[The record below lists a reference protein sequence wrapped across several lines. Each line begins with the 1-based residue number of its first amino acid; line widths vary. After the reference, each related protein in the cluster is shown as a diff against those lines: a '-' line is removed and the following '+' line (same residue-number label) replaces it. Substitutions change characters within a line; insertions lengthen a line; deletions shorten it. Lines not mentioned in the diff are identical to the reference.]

1 MPRHGDLPDR
11 QENLRARKPVQ
22 SCAKKYS
29 ALYSPQINGFIVLS
43 CLIEEGRTRRHERGG
58 GMRWTRARRQTTG
71 ARADGEV
78 VWSWR
83 SDAGAKVAELSANDG
98 GNQAWSPGRARSK
111 PLKPLRREGRVSSA
125 EPVVLPRAFLL
136 HADHGC
142 QPVPGLPCALS
153 FRGTNR
159 SGIPRTHCAARTKFR
174 VSCPSRQ

>member
-1 MPRHGDLPDR
+1 M
-11 QENLRARKPVQ
+11 
-22 SCAKKYS
+22 KKYS
-29 ALYSPQINGFIVLS
+29 ALDSPQISGFIS
-43 CLIEEGRTRRHERGG
+43 PSRLIEEGRTRRHERGG
-58 GMRWTRARRQTTG
+58 GMRWTRVRRQTTG

-83 SDAGAKVAELSANDG
+83 SDAGAKVAKAQASLAGDG
-98 GNQAWSPGRARSK
+98 GNQAWSPGRARRK

-153 FRGTNR
+153 FREDKR
-159 SGIPRTHCAARTKFR
+159 ITHPSDASRRENEVLCLKLF
-174 VSCPSRQ
+174 PSRQ